1 MIIRRDLYLEK
12 LIERKGNGLIK
23 IVTGIRRC
31 GKSFLL
37 NNLFIEHLRTERVD
51 DAHIIRLSLEGVA
64 NRRYRDPEFSYAYVT
79 ERIKDSQTHYIII
92 DEVQLMTDFVEVLNG
107 FLQLQNVDVYVT
119 GSNSRFLSSDIVTEF
134 RGRGDV
140 VRLHPLRFAEFA
152 TAYADQQEAW
162 DDYFI
167 YGGLPQV
174 LTYRS
179 KESKEAYLVDLFDTV
194 YKRDMID
201 RNRLRGAENLDELLD
216 VLASGVGSLTNPS
229 KLEKTFRSVKNSAF
243 SRSAIDRYIS
253 CLEDAFIV
261 SKALRY
267 DVKGKRYIETPYK
280 VYFEDVGLR
289 NARLNFR
296 QVEENRLMENIIF
309 NELRCRGF
317 SVDVGL
323 VESYSKN
330 VDGLTVR
337 KTHEID
343 FVVNRG
349 SERYYIQSAYEIPD
363 SEKMAQEKASLNRI
377 GDSFKKIIVVRD
389 YMKPRIDETG
399 IVSVGLINFLL
410 DDRILS

>member
-1 MIIRRDLYLEK
+1 MTVFMYELE
-12 LIERKGNGLIK
+12 
-23 IVTGIRRC
+23 
-31 GKSFLL
+31 
-37 NNLFIEHLRTERVD
+37 H
-51 DAHIIRLSLEGVA
+51 
-64 NRRYRDPEFSYAYVT
+64 
-79 ERIKDSQTHYIII
+79 
-92 DEVQLMTDFVEVLNG
+92 
-107 FLQLQNVDVYVT
+107 
-119 GSNSRFLSSDIVTEF
+119 
-134 RGRGDV
+134 
-140 VRLHPLRFAEFA
+140 
-152 TAYADQQEAW
+152 
-162 DDYFI
+162 
-167 YGGLPQV
+167 
-174 LTYRS
+174 
-179 KESKEAYLVDLFDTV
+179 
-194 YKRDMID
+194 
-201 RNRLRGAENLDELLD
+201 
-216 VLASGVGSLTNPS
+216 
-229 KLEKTFRSVKNSAF
+229 
-243 SRSAIDRYIS
+243 
-253 CLEDAFIV
+253 
-261 SKALRY
+261 
-267 DVKGKRYIETPYK
+267 
-280 VYFEDVGLR
+280 
-289 NARLNFR
+289 ARLNFR